1 MKTLVV
7 NENAIEMNQIKT
19 IPSFLKAKDIEVDR
33 YMVVHPLFDDPEE
46 KVDTDSVKPLV
57 MSKTVIWSL
66 ISLRA
71 YLVIMVGLA
80 FYRTF
85 VLAGI
90 F

>member
-1 MKTLVV
+1 MKTLVI
-7 NENAIEMNQIKT
+7 NENTIEMNQVNT
-19 IPSFLKAKDIEVDR
+19 QPGFLKSKDIDNES
-33 YMVVHPLFDDPEE
+33 YMVVHPLFDVPEE
-46 KVDTDSVKPLV
+46 KIDTDSIKPLV

>member
-1 MKTLVV
+1 MKTLVI
-7 NENAIEMNQIKT
+7 NANTIKMNQVNT
-19 IPSFLKAKDIEVDR
+19 QPGFLKAKDIENES
-33 YMVVHPLFDDPEE
+33 YIVVHPLFDVPEE
-46 KVDTDSVKPLV
+46 KIDTDSVKPLV

>member
-1 MKTLVV
+1 MKTLVI
-7 NENAIEMNQIKT
+7 NANTIEMNQVNT
-19 IPSFLKAKDIEVDR
+19 QPGFLKSKDIDNES
-33 YMVVHPLFDDPEE
+33 YMVVHPLFDVPEE
-46 KVDTDSVKPLV
+46 KIDTDSIKPLV

>member
-1 MKTLVV
+1 MKTLVM
-7 NENAIEMNQIKT
+7 NTNTIEMNRVNTNPDFINT
-19 IPSFLKAKDIEVDR
+19 KDTDVES
-33 YMVVHPLFDDPEE
+33 YLVVHPLFDVPEE